1 MLKSDVKYPTVLPY
15 WARWAPPELRA
26 ARKFTRHVLGEKFEA
41 ARRLAGWLHP
51 DQAAMVCH
59 CAQLCPPG
67 AIVEIGSF
75 KGKSTVYIAHGM
87 KPSNTF
93 TAIDPHLSTLAGS
106 RRDREAKNGEA
117 ASASETTWETFRD
130 VLREWNVASRVNVI
144 RDYSYNIAPTWREP
158 IAFLWIDGDH
168 SYDAVKKD
176 IEDWTDFVMPGG
188 FLAFHDTHK
197 DHAGH
202 GGPRKAIHDTGV
214 LTSRGFETYL
224 ELRNAWFMRKREERR
239 GRDEE

>member
-1 MLKSDVKYPTVLPY
+1 MMHAMVKTDIKYPTMLPR

-26 ARKFTRHVLGEKFEA
+26 ARDFTRKALGEKFDDA
-41 ARRLAGWLHP
+41 TQLAGWLHP

-59 CAQLCPPG
+59 LAHLCPPG

-87 KPSNTF
+87 KLSNAF

-106 RRDREAKNGEA
+106 RRDRAMTSDGDQ
-117 ASASETTWETFRD
+117 TTWQPFNH
-130 VLREWNVASRVNVI
+130 VLREWNITDRVNVI
-144 RDYSYNIAPTWREP
+144 RDYSYNVRKKWNQP

-176 IEDWTDFVMPGG
+176 IQDWTDLVMPGG
-188 FLAFHDTHK
+188 FLAFHDTHA

-202 GGPRKAIHDTGV
+202 GGPRRAIHDTGV
-214 LTSRGFETYL
+214 LTTRGFESYL
-224 ELRNAWFMRKREERR
+224 ELRNAWFMHKRKT
-239 GRDEE
+239 